1 MQALCNLIPGTA
13 RWSEPLTLL
22 HRQGSRV
29 PQQLRKSPGVTQ
41 MAGGRAGHEPGL
53 AGPLSPAACV
63 QICQHLTLLRSQG
76 EDAAEPEL
84 GGAVGDRGRAC
95 ELGLGARVCTGV
107 RRAGGGVPG
116 CRGRA
121 WRASSWRHRG
131 GERQRA
137 ITRSR
142 APRRRAAGWRGTG
155 LAGQAEGCGA
165 RPAGTTDSFSVRRRD
180 PSLFWEDAPGTL

>member
-1 MQALCNLIPGTA
+1 MGALPARCPYSFKTLQKPFRWQVWCLGTSSRRRGRETVVINTCVIRGLLWVNALQALCNLIPGTA

-63 QICQHLTLLRSQG
+63 QICQHLTLPRSQG

-84 GGAVGDRGRAC
+84 GVSWGTEEGHASWAWAPAC
-95 ELGLGARVCTGV
+95 AQV
-107 RRAGGGVPG
+107 
-116 CRGRA
+116 
-121 WRASSWRHRG
+121 
-131 GERQRA
+131 
-137 ITRSR
+137 
-142 APRRRAAGWRGTG
+142 
-155 LAGQAEGCGA
+155 
-165 RPAGTTDSFSVRRRD
+165 
-180 PSLFWEDAPGTL
+180 